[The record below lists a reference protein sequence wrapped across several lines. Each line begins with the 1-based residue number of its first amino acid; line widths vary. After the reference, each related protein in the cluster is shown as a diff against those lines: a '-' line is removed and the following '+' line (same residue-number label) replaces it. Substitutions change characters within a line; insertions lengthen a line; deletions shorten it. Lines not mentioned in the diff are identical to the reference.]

1 MTRRTLISTK
11 LAEYFI
17 DKDELLVTEL
27 GMREFDSREDKPYSS
42 IFMRRLFGSWSRSLR
57 MVQNRIDQLTKV
69 ETAEDKTTEDKTAE
83 LDPLAALKAKD
94 NG

>member
-1 MTRRTLISTK
+1 
-11 LAEYFI
+11 
-17 DKDELLVTEL
+17 
-27 GMREFDSREDKPYSS
+27 MREFDSREDKPYSS

-69 ETAEDKTTEDKTAE
+69 ETTEDNTVELDPLAALNTAEDNTVE